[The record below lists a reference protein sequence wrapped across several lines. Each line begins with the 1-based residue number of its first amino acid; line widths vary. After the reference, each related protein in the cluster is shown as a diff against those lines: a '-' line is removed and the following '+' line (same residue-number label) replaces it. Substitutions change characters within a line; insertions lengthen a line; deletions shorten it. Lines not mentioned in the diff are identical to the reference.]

1 MSNLIRMFGQMANS
15 AMTSAADAQKQRE
28 QAYNRQQARNY
39 SPYKPNMG
47 RQSVEEYNMGL
58 ARKYSGLPQ
67 QQPQQPQQ
75 AAPKQDMEKTKQL
88 IQQNAL
94 RSKPYLRKYIRG

>member
-1 MSNLIRMFGQMANS
+1 MSNIMRMFGQMANS
-15 AMTSAADAQKQRE
+15 AMTSAADAQKQRQ

-47 RQSVEEYNMGL
+47 RQSVDEYNTGL

-67 QQPQQPQQ
+67 QQPQQ
-75 AAPKQDMEKTKQL
+75 AAPKQDMDKTKQL

-94 RSKPYLRKYIRG
+94 KSKPYLRKYSRG